1 MSRFNALRFRGLRPV
16 AVAAGLTL
24 FGAGAGWGE
33 PAVTEPV
40 ASGDGG
46 GTAGRPVV
54 ISLEDQFRTRHD
66 TGSLRG
72 HAVVLVYAERHGA
85 KAGQELGRA
94 LHVRFHPSAKSAAP
108 AESARQPVAPPPGWP
123 QGVQP
128 PDVKVIAVACLSEI
142 PSPFH
147 ILARRQFRSD
157 SPHMPVWLD
166 FEGVMQRSFGLVSG
180 VPNVVL
186 LDTDGRVHAV
196 RSGRFEPAEIEALVA
211 SIEEIRRRS
220 LGQPRTAAL
229 PTP

>member
-1 MSRFNALRFRGLRPV
+1 MHRRIVLRVRRLRPV
-16 AVAAGLTL
+16 AVAAGLAL
-24 FGAGAGWGE
+24 IAAGAARGE
-33 PAVTEPV
+33 PAVTEPAV
-40 ASGDGG
+40 SSDRSGA
-46 GTAGRPVV
+46 AGRSVV
-54 ISLEDQFRTRHD
+54 ISLEDQFRTRHE

-85 KAGQELGRA
+85 KAGQELGRT
-94 LHVRFHPSAKSAAP
+94 LHVRFHPTAKSAAP

-147 ILARRQFRSD
+147 MLARRQFRSD

-166 FEGVMQRSFGLVSG
+166 FEGVMQRSFGLVPG
-180 VPNVVL
+180 VPNVAL

-196 RSGRFEPAEIEALVA
+196 RSGRFDAAEIEALA
-211 SIEEIRRRS
+211 ATIDDIRRRS

-229 PTP
+229 PPP

>member
-1 MSRFNALRFRGLRPV
+1 ML
-16 AVAAGLTL
+16 AVVFAMIG
-24 FGAGAGWGE
+24 GGVVRGE
-33 PAVTEPV
+33 PATTERPMGSDT
-40 ASGDGG
+40 SGN
-46 GTAGRPVV
+46 AGRPVV

-85 KAGQELGRA
+85 KAGQELGRT
-94 LHVRFHPSAKSAAP
+94 LHVRFHPTAKSAAP
-108 AESARQPVAPPPGWP
+108 AESARQPVTPPAGWP

-147 ILARRQFRSD
+147 MLARRQFRGD

-166 FEGVMQRSFGLVSG
+166 FEGVMQRSFGLVPG
-180 VPNVVL
+180 VPNVVV
-186 LDTDGRVHAV
+186 LDTDGRIHAV
-196 RSGRFEPAEIEALVA
+196 RSGHFNAAEIESLAA
-211 SIEEIRRRS
+211 SIDEIRRRS

-229 PTP
+229 PVP